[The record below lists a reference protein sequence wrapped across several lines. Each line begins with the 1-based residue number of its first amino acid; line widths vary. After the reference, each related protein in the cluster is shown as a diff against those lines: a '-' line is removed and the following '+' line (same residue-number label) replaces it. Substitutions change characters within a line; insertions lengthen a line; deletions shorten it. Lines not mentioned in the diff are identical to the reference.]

1 MTNRSKEFWVGGLVL
16 LAASLMLV
24 FGWLMGALSAFSSDA
39 RFHVLYAFAGG
50 AEVGAPV
57 RVSGVK
63 VGRVEGIE
71 FLGQPQEGAN
81 LKMTLSIARKAL
93 PSLRAD
99 SRFYINMAGIIGER
113 YVEIT
118 PGEGAALVPGSTV
131 RGMDPPRI
139 DQLLSQ
145 GYGVFGRIQ
154 EFLDKK
160 ESTIGEFIDQLSE
173 LLTDANAFLK
183 GKENRREL
191 YALISNLNA
200 VASGLKQSM
209 NDQKTKEFFE
219 RLSLLLKR
227 AEDVDKETLKKFLQE
242 EGIRARIF

>member
-1 MTNRSKEFWVGGLVL
+1 
-16 LAASLMLV
+16 
-24 FGWLMGALSAFSSDA
+24 
-39 RFHVLYAFAGG
+39 
-50 AEVGAPV
+50 
-57 RVSGVK
+57 
-63 VGRVEGIE
+63 
-71 FLGQPQEGAN
+71 
-81 LKMTLSIARKAL
+81 MTLSIARKAL